1 MKRVLVL
8 ILWAARSVAVV
19 AADIAPSH
27 QQTSPISG
35 ARVEVLQS
43 TLAAKWTFRLDRY
56 AERVWQRVRKKDD
69 DNAREE
75 MPLVDLKVQASAS
88 PRFQLFTS
96 GLAVRHTFLIDGDT
110 GKAWLVVTSKRKQPD
125 GTEHEHHAWQPFA
138 E

>member
-56 AERVWQRVRKKDD
+56 AERVW
-69 DNAREE
+69 
-75 MPLVDLKVQASAS
+75 
-88 PRFQLFTS
+88 
-96 GLAVRHTFLIDGDT
+96 
-110 GKAWLVVTSKRKQPD
+110 
-125 GTEHEHHAWQPFA
+125 
-138 E
+138 